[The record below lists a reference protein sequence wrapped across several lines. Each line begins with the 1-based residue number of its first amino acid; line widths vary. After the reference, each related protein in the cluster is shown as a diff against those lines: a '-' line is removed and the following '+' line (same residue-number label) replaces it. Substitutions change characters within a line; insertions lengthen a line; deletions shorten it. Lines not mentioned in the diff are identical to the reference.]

1 MAGALCIW
9 VRTCPRL
16 LISPSSMFAGFTQFI
31 NQKRTIVEKSKLK
44 LDPDTYPEPWP
55 YKEKGYTF
63 FFVRLKSYVSL
74 YSCSGNVIVEQQFF
88 RRHYFLLFMFR
99 FD

>member
-63 FFVRLKSYVSL
+63 FFR
-74 YSCSGNVIVEQQFF
+74 
-88 RRHYFLLFMFR
+88 
-99 FD
+99 